1 MITRQIRIKASNDL
15 SHDEIEFDD
24 ISLNH
29 CYRLQTKCRG
39 GGGCVARG
47 SCMVGG
53 VHGRGRGTCMAGGVD
68 GGGTCMM
75 GEGHAC

>member
-1 MITRQIRIKASNDL
+1 MITRQIPIKASNDL

-39 GGGCVARG
+39 GGGGAWQG
-47 SCMVGG
+47 GHAWLGG
-53 VHGRGRGTCMAGGVD
+53 VYGRGV
-68 GGGTCMM
+68 
-75 GEGHAC
+75 